1 MSTTASYITDDI
13 RKMLDVE
20 RDVAFSPPIS
30 ESDIRKWAIAVY
42 WPETPPQIFWDADY
56 AGKSRWGGIIA
67 PQEFNPFAWP
77 IERRETTRLGGPIG
91 KEPGQRVLN
100 GGSEA
105 RYFTPMRPG
114 DVIRSGTKLADV
126 YEKTGRLGVMM
137 FLINETTWTNQNDE
151 LVKIDRKTSIRY

>member
-1 MSTTASYITDDI
+1 MSPTYITDDI
-13 RKMLDVE
+13 RQMLNVE
-20 RDVAFSPPIS
+20 REVAFSPPIS
-30 ESDIRKWAIAVY
+30 ESDVRKWAIAVY
-42 WPETPPQIFWDADY
+42 WPETPPNIFWDADY
-56 AGKSRWGGIIA
+56 AKQSRWGGIIA

-77 IERRETTRLGGPIG
+77 IERREAVRLGGPIG

-114 DVIRSGTKLADV
+114 DVIRSGTKLVDV

-137 FLINETTWTNQNDE
+137 FLINETTWTNQHGD

>member
-1 MSTTASYITDDI
+1 MGDTYISEEI

-20 RDVAFSPPIS
+20 RDVMISPPIS

-42 WPETPPQIFWDADY
+42 WPETPPRQFWDAKY
-56 AGKSRWGGIIA
+56 ASRRRWGGIVA

-77 IERRETTRLGGPIG
+77 IERKEATRLGGPIG
-91 KEPGQRVLN
+91 KDPGQRVLN

-105 RYFTPMRPG
+105 RYYAPMRPG
-114 DVIRSGTKLADV
+114 DIIRSGTKLVDA

-137 FLINETTWTNQNDE
+137 FLINETTWTNQQGE
-151 LVKIDRKTSIRY
+151 VVKVDRKTSIRY

>member
-13 RKMLDVE
+13 RKMLNVE
-20 RDVAFSPPIS
+20 RDVAMSPPIS

-56 AGKSRWGGIIA
+56 ASQSRWGGIIA

-77 IERRETTRLGGPIG
+77 IERREAVRLGGPIG

-114 DVIRSGTKLADV
+114 DVIRSGTKLVDV

-151 LVKIDRKTSIRY
+151 LVKVDRKTSIRY

>member
-13 RKMLDVE
+13 RKMLNVE
-20 RDVAFSPPIS
+20 RDVVISPPIS

-42 WPETPPQIFWDADY
+42 WPETPPQIFWDVDY
-56 AGKSRWGGIIA
+56 ASQSRWGGIIA

-77 IERRETTRLGGPIG
+77 IERREAVRLGGPIG

-114 DVIRSGTKLADV
+114 DVIRSGTKLVDV

>member
-1 MSTTASYITDDI
+1 MGDTYISEEI

-20 RDVAFSPPIS
+20 RDVMISPSIS

-42 WPETPPQIFWDADY
+42 WPETPPRQFWDATY
-56 AGKSRWGGIIA
+56 ASRRRWGGIVA

-77 IERRETTRLGGPIG
+77 IERKEATRLGGPIG
-91 KEPGQRVLN
+91 KGPGQRVLN

-105 RYFTPMRPG
+105 RYYAPMRPG
-114 DVIRSGTKLADV
+114 DVIRSGTKLVDV

-137 FLINETTWTNQNDE
+137 FLINETTWTNQQGE
-151 LVKIDRKTSIRY
+151 VVKVDRKTSIRY